1 MYAQSSATSLLPSS
15 SSSPSISASLLGN
28 YARPITSCLPCRR
41 RKVKCDRRQ
50 PICFTCERGNHSCS
64 YMSSSQSPG
73 LAALTPESSR
83 VTKSTATKLSSTV
96 SRINPRLQRLAN
108 ILAQA
113 QALPCEASEQSP
125 ASRES
130 YPTARSSPVPKDA
143 ATPQRRSQEDVLIL
157 ENGVPRFISGKHW
170 AWMAEEIQD
179 IQFLLSE
186 SQKLSPN
193 DENEPQGDRLICD
206 SDSSP
211 SDTYSFYPDT
221 REDCYLLLN
230 VFLANV
236 DPIVRIVHRPSL
248 ARRFDGFIRTHYLI
262 DKTPVGSSY
271 SNNMAFNPNR
281 SDAFEPLAMSIF
293 YAAIN
298 SMKETDISTA
308 FNTHKSH
315 LLRRYRAGT
324 ELYLK
329 QHEFMTSRIFEI
341 LQAFV
346 IFLTAQYREDDIGKV
361 WPLTGLA
368 IRMATIQGLHRDPLA
383 LPRGTIDTVQVE
395 LRRRLWAQICHL
407 DFRAAE
413 GHGFAP
419 SIHESD
425 FDTRLPLNVDDVDL
439 VEGVVP
445 STRLSDAPKFTDMTI
460 YLLRIT
466 AAQCYGRI
474 IQITHASRKRIRACS
489 QGSLGEAQVLSELQ
503 TLLKSAEAMA
513 AELEKALDDLVQY
526 CDKRVSLQSMAL
538 HLSAHLKSK
547 FWVIFW
553 IQIPRQDREK
563 IISPAIRRSIFMDA
577 ATIVENWCT
586 IASSKDY
593 EPFQWH
599 ISSHAGFYPIL
610 YVLSEVCSPAFQTP
624 EWADLR
630 QRGLQVANAIYEIRG
645 QHTTG
650 AWPAIIWLINRVRF
664 QEGNRTAGLAPGPGP
679 QDNPMLTRSE
689 LDNMGSSGL
698 ELDTR
703 DFLGFMSI
711 GEFDFPD
718 LAGVDPMLFSNPSQ
732 WS

>member
-1 MYAQSSATSLLPSS
+1 
-15 SSSPSISASLLGN
+15 
-28 YARPITSCLPCRR
+28 
-41 RKVKCDRRQ
+41 
-50 PICFTCERGNHSCS
+50 
-64 YMSSSQSPG
+64 MSSST
-73 LAALTPESSR
+73 LTG
-83 VTKSTATKLSSTV
+83 
-96 SRINPRLQRLAN
+96 INPRLQRLAD

-113 QALPCEASEQSP
+113 QELPYEASEQIPSLP
-125 ASRES
+125 EAC
-130 YPTARSSPVPKDA
+130 RSSPLPKDA
-143 ATPQRRSQEDVLIL
+143 TTPQHQSQEDVLIL

-179 IQFLLSE
+179 IQSLLTE
-186 SQKLSPN
+186 SQKSSP
-193 DENEPQGDRLICD
+193 NEPQGDHLIWE
-206 SDSSP
+206 SYSSP
-211 SDTYSFYPDT
+211 SNVYSFYPDT

-230 VFLANV
+230 IFLANV
-236 DPIVRIVHRPSL
+236 DPIVRVVHRPSL
-248 ARRFDGFIRTHYLI
+248 ARRFDGFIRTHYSL

-271 SNNMAFNPNR
+271 SYNMAFDPNQ

-293 YAAIN
+293 YATIN
-298 SMKETDISTA
+298 SMKETDVSTV
-308 FNTHKSH
+308 FNTDKSH

-324 ELYLK
+324 EAYLK
-329 QHEFMTSRIFEI
+329 QHEFMTSRIFEV

-346 IFLTAQYREDDIGKV
+346 IFLSQTAQYREDDMGKV

-383 LPRGTIDTVQVE
+383 LPLGTIDIVQVE

-439 VEGVVP
+439 TEGVAP

-474 IQITHASRKRIRACS
+474 IQITNASRKRIRACS
-489 QGSLGEAQVLSELQ
+489 QGPLGEAQVLSELQ
-503 TLLKSAEAMA
+503 TLLKTAEAMA

-526 CDKRVSLQSMAL
+526 CDKRVSLQSMTL

-577 ATIVENWCT
+577 ATTVENWCT
-586 IASSKDY
+586 IALSKDC

-599 ISSHAGFYPIL
+599 ISSHAGFYSIL
-610 YVLSEVCSPAFQTP
+610 YVLSEVRSPAFQTP

-630 QRGLQVANAIYEIRG
+630 QRGLQVANAIHEIRG

-650 AWPAIIWLINRVRF
+650 AWPVINWLIERIRS
-664 QEGNRTAGLAPGPGP
+664 QSLDLAEDNRTAGLTPGP
-679 QDNPMLTRSE
+679 QDNPTLMRSGADSLASE
-689 LDNMGSSGL
+689 GL
-698 ELDTR
+698 ELEAA
-703 DFLGFMSI
+703 DFLSFTNLGD
-711 GEFDFPD
+711 FDFPD
-718 LAGVDPMLFSNPSQ
+718 LAGFDPMSFSSPSQ

>member
-1 MYAQSSATSLLPSS
+1 
-15 SSSPSISASLLGN
+15 
-28 YARPITSCLPCRR
+28 
-41 RKVKCDRRQ
+41 
-50 PICFTCERGNHSCS
+50 
-64 YMSSSQSPG
+64 MSSST
-73 LAALTPESSR
+73 LTG
-83 VTKSTATKLSSTV
+83 
-96 SRINPRLQRLAN
+96 INPRLQRLAD

-113 QALPCEASEQSP
+113 QELPYEASEQIPSLP
-125 ASRES
+125 EAC
-130 YPTARSSPVPKDA
+130 RSSPLPKDA
-143 ATPQRRSQEDVLIL
+143 ATPQHQSQEDVLIL

-179 IQFLLSE
+179 IQSLLTE
-186 SQKLSPN
+186 SQKSSP
-193 DENEPQGDRLICD
+193 NEPQGDHLIWE
-206 SDSSP
+206 SYSSP
-211 SDTYSFYPDT
+211 SNVYSFYPDT

-230 VFLANV
+230 IFLANV
-236 DPIVRIVHRPSL
+236 DPIVRVVHRPSL
-248 ARRFDGFIRTHYLI
+248 ARRFDGFIRTHYSL

-271 SNNMAFNPNR
+271 SNNMAFDPNQ

-293 YAAIN
+293 YATIN
-298 SMKETDISTA
+298 SMKETDVSTV
-308 FNTHKSH
+308 FNTDKSH

-324 ELYLK
+324 EAYLK
-329 QHEFMTSRIFEI
+329 QHEFMTSRIFEV

-346 IFLTAQYREDDIGKV
+346 IFLSQTAQYREDDMGKV

-368 IRMATIQGLHRDPLA
+368 IRVATIQGLHRDPLA
-383 LPRGTIDTVQVE
+383 LPLGTIDIVQVE

-439 VEGVVP
+439 IEGVAP

-460 YLLRIT
+460 CLLRIT

-474 IQITHASRKRIRACS
+474 IQITNASRKRIRACS
-489 QGSLGEAQVLSELQ
+489 QGPLGEAQVLSELQ
-503 TLLKSAEAMA
+503 TLLKTAEAMA

-526 CDKRVSLQSMAL
+526 CDKRVSLQSMTL

-577 ATIVENWCT
+577 ATTVENWCT
-586 IASSKDY
+586 IALSKDC

-599 ISSHAGFYPIL
+599 ISSHAGFYSIL
-610 YVLSEVCSPAFQTP
+610 YVLSEVRSPAFQTP

-630 QRGLQVANAIYEIRG
+630 QRGLQVANAIHEIRG

-650 AWPAIIWLINRVRF
+650 AWPVINWLIERIRS
-664 QEGNRTAGLAPGPGP
+664 QSLDLAEDNRTAGLTPGP
-679 QDNPMLTRSE
+679 QDNPTLMRSGADSLASE
-689 LDNMGSSGL
+689 GL
-698 ELDTR
+698 ELEAA
-703 DFLGFMSI
+703 DFLSFTNLGD
-711 GEFDFPD
+711 FDFPD
-718 LAGVDPMLFSNPSQ
+718 LAGFDPMSFSSPSQ

>member
-1 MYAQSSATSLLPSS
+1 
-15 SSSPSISASLLGN
+15 
-28 YARPITSCLPCRR
+28 
-41 RKVKCDRRQ
+41 
-50 PICFTCERGNHSCS
+50 
-64 YMSSSQSPG
+64 MSSST
-73 LAALTPESSR
+73 LT
-83 VTKSTATKLSSTV
+83 
-96 SRINPRLQRLAN
+96 RINPRLQRLAD

-113 QALPCEASEQSP
+113 QSYEASEQSSSLP
-125 ASRES
+125 ES
-130 YPTARSSPVPKDA
+130 YPTIPSSALPGDVA
-143 ATPQRRSQEDVLIL
+143 APQRQSQEDVLIL

-179 IQFLLSE
+179 IQSMLTELQE
-186 SQKLSPN
+186 
-193 DENEPQGDRLICD
+193 
-206 SDSSP
+206 SSP
-211 SDTYSFYPDT
+211 KEVPDDHLIWETDTSRSNVYSFYPDT

-248 ARRFDGFIRTHYLI
+248 ARRFDGFIRTHYSL
-262 DKTPVGSSY
+262 DKAQVDGSCSHY
-271 SNNMAFNPNR
+271 TAFDPHQSN
-281 SDAFEPLAMSIF
+281 AFEPLAMSIF

-298 SMKETDISTA
+298 SMKETDVSA
-308 FNTHKSH
+308 VFNTDRSR
-315 LLRRYRAGT
+315 LLQRYRAGT
-324 ELYLK
+324 EVYLK
-329 QHEFMTSRIFEI
+329 QHHFMTSRIFEV
-341 LQAFV
+341 LQAFI

-383 LPRGTIDTVQVE
+383 LPMGTIDIVQVE

-439 VEGVVP
+439 IEGVAP
-445 STRLSDAPKFTDMTI
+445 SVRLLDAPKFTDMTI
-460 YLLRIT
+460 YLLRVT

-474 IQITHASRKRIRACS
+474 IQITHASRKRMRASS
-489 QGSLGEAQVLSELQ
+489 QGDLGEDQDLSELQ
-503 TLLKSAEAMA
+503 TLLKTAEAMA
-513 AELEKALDDLVQY
+513 AELGKALDNLVQY

-538 HLSAHLKSK
+538 QLSAHLKSK

-553 IQIPRQDREK
+553 IQISRQDREK
-563 IISPAIRRSIFMDA
+563 IISPAMRRRIFVDA
-577 ATIVENWCT
+577 ATTVENWCT
-586 IASSKDY
+586 IASSKDC

-610 YVLSEVCSPAFQTP
+610 YVLSEVRSPVFQTP

-630 QRGLQVANAIYEIRG
+630 QRGLQVANAIHEIRG

-650 AWPAIIWLINRVRF
+650 AWPVIIWLIERIRSQNPGLA
-664 QEGNRTAGLAPGPGP
+664 EDNRTVDPTSGP
-679 QDNPMLTRSE
+679 QDNPMLSGSGLDSMGSMGIE
-689 LDNMGSSGL
+689 LDAA
-698 ELDTR
+698 
-703 DFLGFMSI
+703 DFLEFTNLGN
-711 GEFDFPD
+711 FDFPD
-718 LAGVDPMLFSNPSQ
+718 LAGFDPTSFSCPSQ